1 MRVVDNNLR
10 QTTEDIGGPVSEE
23 ASGGTRKGKQA
34 DKRKART
41 ARKTRKGAATGSEPA
56 DRARKTSSQ
65 LKIRDND
72 ADQAIQDIRSL
83 DAIRDAWPDRT
94 SSYGL
99 RIRQNVSGQKKE
111 KIKRKSI
118 KVMPA
123 DEIGYKKL
131 FTKFEEAFT
140 LQDLK
145 MIGECLSPAVQWHL
159 PNGKVI
165 YGRKEVLREMEHRF
179 AMPNGPRFSASVW
192 KFLGMIV
199 HQTYEVEYAGPDG
212 KWRKSKGFD
221 VYEIGDGLIVR
232 KDAYWKMIP

>member
-23 ASGGTRKGKQA
+23 AAGGTRKGRQTE
-34 DKRKART
+34 KRKPRAAGKTRNSAAAKSKPAGK
-41 ARKTRKGAATGSEPA
+41 ARKSKSP
-56 DRARKTSSQ
+56 

-72 ADQAIQDIRSL
+72 ADQAIQDIPSL
-83 DAIRDAWPDRT
+83 DTIKDARPDRKKEG
-94 SSYGL
+94 GL
-99 RIRQNVSGQKKE
+99 RIRLNVSGQKKE

-118 KVMPA
+118 KVTPA

-145 MIGECLSPAVQWHL
+145 TIGECLSPAVQWHL

-165 YGRKEVLREMEHRF
+165 YGRKEVLQEMEYRF
-179 AMPNGPRFSASVW
+179 AMPNGPKFSGSVW
-192 KFLGMIV
+192 KFLGAIV
-199 HQTYEVEYAGPDG
+199 HQTYEVEYLGPDG
-212 KWRKSKGFD
+212 KWRKSSGFD

>member
-23 ASGGTRKGKQA
+23 AAGGTRTDKQSG
-34 DKRKART
+34 KRKPRA
-41 ARKTRKGAATGSEPA
+41 AGKTRKGAAAKSEPA
-56 DRARKTSSQ
+56 GKTRKTNP
-65 LKIRDND
+65 LLRIRDND
-72 ADQAIQDIRSL
+72 ADQAVQDIRSL
-83 DAIRDAWPDRT
+83 DGIKDSRPDRKKEG
-94 SSYGL
+94 GL
-99 RIRQNVSGQKKE
+99 RIRLNVSGQKRE

-118 KVMPA
+118 KVTPA

-145 MIGECLSPAVQWHL
+145 TIGECLSPAVQWHL

-165 YGRKEVLREMEHRF
+165 YGRKEVVQEMEHRF
-179 AMPNGPRFSASVW
+179 AMPNGPKFSGSVW
-192 KFLGMIV
+192 KFLGTIV
-199 HQTYEVEYAGPDG
+199 HQTYEVEYMGPDG
-212 KWRKSKGFD
+212 KWRKSTGFD